1 LHTIKEIVV
10 SVHDEVEALYT
21 AAKARALLQAIE
33 WAGSASN
40 LALQAGYSRYAG
52 TTWLRR
58 GFVPLTSALR
68 LEKIQGFPLSA
79 LDLCP
84 DTFFTV
90 RKHKARCPRCRSV
103 INRPNE
109 RTGCSPSF
117 NRSTKRPRKKPAPK
131 PRAPGAKRK
140 PKAA

>member
-1 LHTIKEIVV
+1 M
-10 SVHDEVEALYT
+10 SVHDDVEALYT

-84 DTFFTV
+84 DTYHT
-90 RKHKARCPRCRSV
+90 ARRTKLRCTRCWQV
-103 INRPNE
+103 LNRPNE

-117 NRSTKRPRKKPAPK
+117 NRSTKRPRKKAAPK
-131 PRAPGAKRK
+131 AKTAAGARPKSKPRTLQRK
-140 PKAA
+140 PA